1 MKPFKRFQDLQSR
14 PFKRWMIL
22 PCSYSFYFLNLFI
35 FLSAFFAT
43 TTNAQQTRNF
53 VDAMVNLNDDWETKP
68 EILMESLNYF
78 YRSSRLSNSK
88 ANDLLFIKAIL
99 ENPVA
104 MNALNK
110 RVGNMALAKFYQAVQ
125 VKPEELNSRLD
136 FNHDICDFKPHY
148 ICRLA
153 FEKGFS
159 LLRLFYED
167 DFRSVEVQ
175 SGRVDTWY
183 ETKDHKIALRISNSY
198 AYKDFKFF
206 ELDISDKTSI
216 HFSNVPSEPVA
227 SVQKN
232 NVTNFRLDNQKVV
245 SQLADKF
252 KNQRIS
258 VFSKAIRFK
267 QQNLTLIATDA
278 GLCIYDTK
286 TAQLLKFIKN
296 FYTGNDVE

>member
-1 MKPFKRFQDLQSR
+1 MKPIKRFQDVQSR
-14 PFKRWMIL
+14 PFMRWTIL
-22 PCSYSFYFLNLFI
+22 PCSHSFYFLNLFI
-35 FLSAFFAT
+35 FLSSFYAT
-43 TTNAQQTRNF
+43 PASTQQTRNF

-104 MNALNK
+104 TNTLSK
-110 RVGNMALAKFYQAVQ
+110 RVGRATLGKFYQAV
-125 VKPEELNSRLD
+125 PANPMELNPTLD

-153 FEKGFS
+153 YKKGFS
-159 LLRLFYED
+159 ILRLFYED
-167 DFRSVEVQ
+167 DFRSLQVNC
-175 SGRVDTWY
+175 GRVDTWY
-183 ETKDHKIALRISNSY
+183 ETKEHKIALRISNSY

-206 ELDISDKTSI
+206 EMDITDKTGISFKSI
-216 HFSNVPSEPVA
+216 PSAPVA

-232 NVTNFRLDNQKVV
+232 NVTNFKLDNQKEV
-245 SQLADKF
+245 SQLVDKF

-278 GLCIYDTK
+278 GLFIYDTK

>member
-1 MKPFKRFQDLQSR
+1 MNRRFHYN
-14 PFKRWMIL
+14 W
-22 PCSYSFYFLNLFI
+22 SYPIIGIIII
-35 FLSAFFAT
+35 FLLTIPAR
-43 TTNAQQTRNF
+43 AQQTRNF

-99 ENPVA
+99 ENPLA
-104 MNALNK
+104 MNTLTKRGGRAAL
-110 RVGNMALAKFYQAVQ
+110 GKFYQV
-125 VKPEELNSRLD
+125 VPVNPMELNPTLD
-136 FNHDICDFKPHY
+136 FNPDICDFKPHY

-153 FEKGFS
+153 YKKGFS

-183 ETKDHKIALRISNSY
+183 ETKDHTIALRISNSY

-216 HFSNVPSEPVA
+216 HLRNVPSEPVV
-227 SVQKN
+227 SIQKN
-232 NVTNFRLDNQKVV
+232 NVTYFKLDNQKVV
-245 SQLADKF
+245 SQLVDKF
-252 KNQRIS
+252 KNRRIS
-258 VFSKAIRFK
+258 VFSKAVSFK
-267 QQNLTLIATDA
+267 NYNLTLIATDA
-278 GLCIYDTK
+278 GLHIYDSK

-296 FYTGNDVE
+296 FYTSNDVE